1 MDTNSIMMAIALV
14 LFVLLPMLK
23 KALAAVKAKFER
35 GALSK
40 IHETTG
46 YSRRTRKIKDDCGR
60 ITRRSLFKKA
70 EEKPAAV
77 ITFDGNLHAEG
88 HDLFGQLA
96 DEVVENAQFLSEVV
110 VCINSPGGSVP
121 PYGLMY
127 AHMERMRKTGLPL
140 TACIDQF
147 GASGGY
153 LTVAPAT
160 KIVASPLAMIGSIGV
175 AAHVLNYSGLL
186 ELLGI
191 ESVTLASG
199 KHKRMLTATDPVT
212 DEGKDF
218 TTKKLE
224 VIHRIFIDAVRK
236 HRPQVSEEICDG
248 DSWSAQESVKREF
261 GLVDELASS
270 IEYLS
275 ALNHETDLVYLSAKK
290 SKFATPFFNYTT
302 GIAMSIVDRVIFR
315 LTDTS
320 IRF

>member
-1 MDTNSIMMAIALV
+1 MDTNAIMMAIAII
-14 LFVLLPMLK
+14 LFVLFPMLK
-23 KALAAVKAKFER
+23 KLLGAVKAKFEQ
-35 GALSK
+35 GELSK

-46 YSRRTRKIKDDCGR
+46 YSRRARKMKGVDGR
-60 ITRRSLFKKA
+60 TKRRSLFKKA
-70 EEKPAAV
+70 AEKPAAV

-96 DEVVENAQFLSEVV
+96 DEVVENVDALSEVV
-110 VCINSPGGSVP
+110 VCVTSPGGSVP

-127 AHMERMRKTGLPL
+127 AHMERMRNAGVPV

-160 KIVASPLAMIGSIGV
+160 KIVAAPLAMIGSIGV
-175 AAHVLNYSGLL
+175 AAHLLNYSGLL
-186 ELLGI
+186 KSLGI

-199 KHKRMLTATDPVT
+199 EHKRMLTATDPVT
-212 DEGKDF
+212 SEGRDF

-224 VIHRIFIDAVRK
+224 VIHRIFINAVRK
-236 HRPQVSEEICDG
+236 HRPNVSEEICDG
-248 DSWSAQESVKREF
+248 DSWSAQESMERGF
-261 GLVDELASS
+261 GLVDELGSS

-275 ALNHETDLVYLSAKK
+275 ALNYERDLVFLSARK

-302 GIAMSIVDRVIFR
+302 GIAMNIVDRVIAR

-320 IRF
+320 IRL

>member
-1 MDTNSIMMAIALV
+1 MDTNTTMMVIALI
-14 LFVLLPMLK
+14 LFTLLPMLK
-23 KALAAVKAKFER
+23 KALAAVKAKLEQ
-35 GALSK
+35 GELSK
-40 IHETTG
+40 IHETTS
-46 YSRRTRKIKDDCGR
+46 YSRRTRKLKGSGGR
-60 ITRRSLFKKA
+60 TTRRSLFKKA
-70 EEKPAAV
+70 DEKPAAV
-77 ITFDGNLHAEG
+77 ITFDGNLQAEG

-96 DEVVENAQFLSEVV
+96 DEVVENAQTLSEVV

-160 KIVASPLAMIGSIGV
+160 KIVASPLSMIGSIGV

-186 ELLGI
+186 EFLGI
-191 ESVTLASG
+191 ESVMLAAG
-199 KHKRMLTATDPVT
+199 KHKRMLTATEPVT
-212 DEGKDF
+212 AEGKEF

-224 VIHRIFIDAVRK
+224 VIHRIFINAVRK
-236 HRPQVSEEICDG
+236 HRPGVDEAICDG
-248 DSWSAQESVKREF
+248 DSWSAQECVEREF

-275 ALNHETDLVYLSAKK
+275 ALNHERDLVYLSAKK
-290 SKFATPFFNYTT
+290 SKFATPFFNFTT
-302 GIAMSIVDRVIFR
+302 GIAMSIVDRVIAR
-315 LTDTS
+315 LSGPS
-320 IRF
+320 IQL

>member
-1 MDTNSIMMAIALV
+1 MDANTIMMAIAV
-14 LFVLLPMLK
+14 ILFVLFPMLK
-23 KALAAVKAKFER
+23 KVLVAVKAKFEQ
-35 GALSK
+35 GELSK

-46 YSRRTRKIKDDCGR
+46 YSRRARKMKGADGR
-60 ITRRSLFKKA
+60 TKRRNLFKKA
-70 EEKPAAV
+70 TEKPAAV

-96 DEVVENAQFLSEVV
+96 DEVVENVDALSEVV
-110 VCINSPGGSVP
+110 VCVTSPGGSVP

-127 AHMERMRKTGLPL
+127 AHMERMRNAGVSV

-160 KIVASPLAMIGSIGV
+160 KIVAAPLAMIGSIGV
-175 AAHVLNYSGLL
+175 AAHLLNYSGLL

-191 ESVTLASG
+191 ESVTLAAG

-212 DEGKDF
+212 EEGRDF

-224 VIHRIFIDAVRK
+224 VIHRIFINAVRK
-236 HRPQVSEEICDG
+236 YRPHVAEDICDG
-248 DSWSAQESVKREF
+248 DSWSAQESVDNGL

-270 IEYLS
+270 LEYLS
-275 ALNHETDLVYLSAKK
+275 ALNYERDLVFLSARK
-290 SKFATPFFNYTT
+290 SKFATPLFNYTT
-302 GIAMSIVDRVIFR
+302 GIAMNIVDRVIAR

-320 IRF
+320 IRL

>member
-1 MDTNSIMMAIALV
+1 MMVIALI

-23 KALAAVKAKFER
+23 KALVAVKAKLEQ
-35 GALSK
+35 GTLSK
-40 IHETTG
+40 IHVTTG
-46 YSRRTRKIKDDCGR
+46 YSRRTRKLKDSGGR
-60 ITRRSLFKKA
+60 TTRRSLFRKA
-70 EEKPAAV
+70 DEKPAAV

-96 DEVVENAQFLSEVV
+96 DEVVENAQALSEVV

-127 AHMERMRKTGLPL
+127 AHMERLRKTGLPL

-191 ESVTLASG
+191 ESVMLAAG
-199 KHKRMLTATDPVT
+199 KHKRMLTATEPVT
-212 DEGKDF
+212 AEGREF
-218 TTKKLE
+218 TTRKLE
-224 VIHRIFIDAVRK
+224 VIHRIFINAVRK
-236 HRPQVSEEICDG
+236 HRPGVDEAICDG
-248 DSWSAQESVKREF
+248 DSWSAQECVDREF

-275 ALNHETDLVYLSAKK
+275 ALNHERDLVYLSAKK
-290 SKFATPFFNYTT
+290 SKFATPFFNFTT
-302 GIAMSIVDRVIFR
+302 GIAMSIVDRVIAR
-315 LTDTS
+315 LSGPS
-320 IRF
+320 IQL

>member
-1 MDTNSIMMAIALV
+1 MDTNTIVMALALI
-14 LFVLLPMLK
+14 LFVLFPMLK
-23 KALAAVKAKFER
+23 KVLGAVRVKFEQ

-46 YSRRTRKIKDDCGR
+46 YSRKTRRLKDASGRTI
-60 ITRRSLFKKA
+60 RRSLFEKT

-77 ITFDGNLHAEG
+77 ITFDGNLQAEG

-96 DEVVENAQFLSEVV
+96 DEVVENAQALSEVV

-127 AHMERMRKTGLPL
+127 AHMERIRKTGLPL

-186 ELLGI
+186 EMLGI
-191 ESVTLASG
+191 ESVMVVAG
-199 KHKRMLTATDPVT
+199 EHKRMLTATEPVT
-212 DEGKDF
+212 AEGREF

-224 VIHRIFIDAVRK
+224 VIHRIFINAVRR
-236 HRPQVSEEICDG
+236 HRPGVDEAICDG
-248 DSWSAQESVKREF
+248 DSWSAQECVDRKF

-275 ALNHETDLVYLSAKK
+275 ALNHERDLVYFSAKK

-302 GIAMSIVDRVIFR
+302 GIAMSIVDRVIAR
-315 LTDTS
+315 LSGPS
-320 IRF
+320 IQL

>member
-1 MDTNSIMMAIALV
+1 MDSNTIMMAIV
-14 LFVLLPMLK
+14 IILFVLFPLLNK
-23 KALAAVKAKFER
+23 VLAAVKTKFER
-35 GALSK
+35 GELSK

-46 YSRRTRKIKDDCGR
+46 YSRRTRKLKGADAR
-60 ITRRSLFKKA
+60 TKRRSLFKKA
-70 EEKPAAV
+70 TEKPAAV

-88 HDLFGQLA
+88 HDLFGLLA
-96 DEVVENAQFLSEVV
+96 DEVVENADHLSEVV
-110 VCINSPGGSVP
+110 VCLTSPGGSVP

-127 AHMERMRKTGLPL
+127 AHMERMRNAGVSV

-160 KIVASPLAMIGSIGV
+160 KIVAAPLAMIGSIGV
-175 AAHVLNYSGLL
+175 AAHLLNYSGLL
-186 ELLGI
+186 KSLGI

-199 KHKRMLTATDPVT
+199 EHKRMLTATDPVT
-212 DEGKDF
+212 SEGRDF

-224 VIHRIFIDAVRK
+224 VIHRIFINAVRK
-236 HRPQVSEEICDG
+236 HRPNVSEEICDG
-248 DSWSAQESVKREF
+248 DSWSAQESMERGF
-261 GLVDELASS
+261 GLVDELGSS

-275 ALNHETDLVYLSAKK
+275 ALNYERDLVFLSARK

-302 GIAMSIVDRVIFR
+302 GIAMNIVERVIAR

-320 IRF
+320 IRL

>member
-1 MDTNSIMMAIALV
+1 MDSNSIMMAVALI
-14 LFVLLPMLK
+14 LFVVLPLLK
-23 KALAAVKAKFER
+23 KVLGAFKAKLER
-35 GALSK
+35 GSLSK

-46 YSRRTRKIKDDCGR
+46 FSRLTRKFKDGSGS
-60 ITRRSLFKKA
+60 TKRRSLFKA
-70 EEKPAAV
+70 PSEKPAAV

-96 DEVVENAQFLSEVV
+96 DEVVENAAHLSEVV
-110 VCINSPGGSVP
+110 VCITSPGGSVP

-127 AHMERMRKTGLPL
+127 AHMERMRNTGVPI
-140 TACIDQF
+140 TACVDQF

-160 KIVASPLAMIGSIGV
+160 KIVANPLAMIGSIGV
-175 AAHVLNYSGLL
+175 AAHVLNYSGFLQAL
-186 ELLGI
+186 RI
-191 ESVTLASG
+191 ESVTLSSG
-199 KHKRMLTATDPVT
+199 KHKRMLTTTDPVT
-212 DEGKDF
+212 DEGRDF

-236 HRPQVSEEICDG
+236 YRPDVSEEICDG
-248 DSWSAQESVKREF
+248 DSWSAQESMQKGF

-275 ALNHETDLVYLSAKK
+275 ALNHQRDLVYLSAKK

-302 GIAMSIVDRVIFR
+302 GIAVSIADRVIAR
-315 LTDTS
+315 LTDPG
-320 IRF
+320 IRL